1 MENSKKGTI
10 KLNVMK
16 NVDKEK
22 RLIDK
27 NARVLFEKIF
37 LKYHKESSWYT
48 LDELEKIV
56 DEFIEIVFK
65 DIKYKKW
72 VGFKYED
79 IAKCLKLFI
88 ISSVINY
95 GTYFYEEFLTK
106 IKSYTSIKETI
117 EISYEKSNKLT
128 KWKKGIESYKILN
141 EETTLKEIVK
151 IIYDVLINNTEIV
164 YECDKV
170 IINKSE
176 INIINEKL
184 ENKNIDTDDDFNDF
198 NVYDKYDEEVN
209 ENEKD
214 SYHFECG
221 LKFETSIGG
230 IKNNGQII
238 LVNQTERVRVYDARY
253 GKNQNR

>member
-1 MENSKKGTI
+1 MENSEKGII
-10 KLNVMK
+10 KLKVME

-37 LKYHKESSWYT
+37 PKYHEESSWYT
-48 LDELEKIV
+48 LEELEKIV

-72 VGFKYED
+72 IGFKYED

-88 ISSVINY
+88 ISLVINY
-95 GTYFYEEFLTK
+95 GTYFYEEFLSE
-106 IKSYTSIKETI
+106 IKSYTRIKEII

-128 KWKKGIESYKILN
+128 KWKKEIESYKILN
-141 EETTLKEIVK
+141 EEATLEQIVK

-176 INIINEKL
+176 INIINEKI
-184 ENKNIDTDDDFNDF
+184 ENKNIDTDDDFDNF
-198 NVYDKYDEEVN
+198 NVYDRYDEEVD

-230 IKNNGQII
+230 MKNNGQIT
-238 LVNQTERVRVYDARY
+238 LVNQIERFRVYDAWY
-253 GKNQNR
+253 GNN

>member
-1 MENSKKGTI
+1 MENSEKGTI
-10 KLNVMK
+10 KLKVME

-37 LKYHKESSWYT
+37 PKYHEKSSWYT
-48 LDELEKIV
+48 LEELEKIV

-72 VGFKYED
+72 IGFKYED

-95 GTYFYEEFLTK
+95 GTYFYEEFLSE
-106 IKSYTSIKETI
+106 IKSYIRIKEII

-128 KWKKGIESYKILN
+128 KWKKEIESYKILN
-141 EETTLKEIVK
+141 EEATLEQIVK

-176 INIINEKL
+176 INIINEKM
-184 ENKNIDTDDDFNDF
+184 ENKNIDTDDDFDNF
-198 NVYDKYDEEVN
+198 NVYDRYDEEVD

-230 IKNNGQII
+230 MKNNGQIT
-238 LVNQTERVRVYDARY
+238 LVNQIERFRVYDAWY
-253 GKNQNR
+253 

>member
-1 MENSKKGTI
+1 MENSEKGII
-10 KLNVMK
+10 KLKVME

-37 LKYHKESSWYT
+37 PKYHEESSWYT
-48 LDELEKIV
+48 LEELEKIV

-72 VGFKYED
+72 IGFKYED

-88 ISSVINY
+88 ISLVINY
-95 GTYFYEEFLTK
+95 GTYFYEGFLSE
-106 IKSYTSIKETI
+106 IKSYTRIKEII

-128 KWKKGIESYKILN
+128 KWKKEIESYKILN
-141 EETTLKEIVK
+141 EEATLEQIVK

-176 INIINEKL
+176 INIINEKI
-184 ENKNIDTDDDFNDF
+184 ENKNIDTDDDFDNF
-198 NVYDKYDEEVN
+198 NVYDRYDEEVD

-230 IKNNGQII
+230 MKNNGQIT
-238 LVNQTERVRVYDARY
+238 LVNQIERFRVYDAWY
-253 GKNQNR
+253 GNN

>member
-1 MENSKKGTI
+1 MENSEKGTI
-10 KLNVMK
+10 KLKVME
-16 NVDKEK
+16 NVDTEK

-37 LKYHKESSWYT
+37 PKYHEESSWYT
-48 LDELEKIV
+48 LEELEKIV

-72 VGFKYED
+72 IGFKYED

-95 GTYFYEEFLTK
+95 GTYFYEEFLSQ
-106 IKSYTSIKETI
+106 IKSYIRIKEII

-128 KWKKGIESYKILN
+128 KWKKEIESYKILN
-141 EETTLKEIVK
+141 EEATLEQIVN

-176 INIINEKL
+176 INIINEKI
-184 ENKNIDTDDDFNDF
+184 ENKNIDTDDDFDNF
-198 NVYDKYDEEVN
+198 NVYDKYDEEVD

-230 IKNNGQII
+230 MKNNGQIT
-238 LVNQTERVRVYDARY
+238 LVNQIERFRVYDAWY
-253 GKNQNR
+253 GNN

>member
-10 KLNVMK
+10 KLNVME

-37 LKYHKESSWYT
+37 PKYHEESSWYT
-48 LDELEKIV
+48 LEELEKIV

-72 VGFKYED
+72 IGFKYED

-88 ISSVINY
+88 ISLVINY
-95 GTYFYEEFLTK
+95 GTYFYEGFLSE
-106 IKSYTSIKETI
+106 IKSYTRIKEII

-128 KWKKGIESYKILN
+128 KWKKEIESYKILN
-141 EETTLKEIVK
+141 EEATLEQIVK

-176 INIINEKL
+176 INIINEKI
-184 ENKNIDTDDDFNDF
+184 ENKNIDTDDDFDNF
-198 NVYDKYDEEVN
+198 NVYDRYDEEVD

-230 IKNNGQII
+230 MKNNGQIT
-238 LVNQTERVRVYDARY
+238 LVNQIERFRVYDAWY
-253 GKNQNR
+253 GNN